1 MSQSPDSH
9 WTHKKIFNTIMLNL
23 NHSGFLIL
31 ESSVFLNFK
40 DDLERELET
49 PESVFISIGFS
60 RNSGSELTDELNKV
74 YNLTNTIS
82 ESNNDMDST
91 SSNAERKVEVVGKI
105 CQNEKKIITIVIH
118 DFYSSNY
125 SHKLIALLQSLRVN
139 GEIQFI
145 IELSGFINHAD
156 AGMLKKNDARV
167 FKRKDTLEDHSV
179 IQRLGSKYNLS
190 NEKLKRLINISHS
203 IDNSET
209 FLETLLK
216 RSFLDIPNTVT
227 DPQFLNFIQSFFYED
242 HLVYLNSMDELEMDI
257 VSFLTLLEEFTPILV
272 VNILNLKPRIE
283 FISRLTLFF
292 EFSPIITKNS
302 FDQYTL
308 ASTFKLSLGK
318 ELITDLKTSSKSRI
332 VESAFELFFEENNYE
347 SATEILIKFHEFLFD
362 KYYINYRNRLF
373 ENEVEIHHLKSL
385 KDKLSRLGGEFEKE
399 AILLDILILDLE
411 FQFKR
416 ASASI
421 EILDKM
427 NLNARQYSEL
437 EGFKS
442 LYRFL
447 REPTDQNIR
456 SAERTLTQ
464 IKDIHYL
471 KSYLI
476 SYISAYYWLTKN
488 YKKSRELQVE
498 YLQQHQNLRSYYTS
512 RFDLLNL
519 ILLSYSME
527 FSGVVEACIKILK
540 HVIKDK
546 KYFTLGYVLYFYS
559 SACYWL
565 NKVESLSFI
574 LNLNRE
580 YRDVISPRFFI
591 KTQLNIAKTYLLNN
605 EIEFANELIFK
616 AEQVILSGENLDFIY
631 NDWEADF
638 FECYRINGDSKKLE
652 TFSSTVDTRGA
663 FPLAVS
669 IHPEVTLLLYWL
681 TNPSEINQKLFSEY
695 LIIQKQKTNKFF
707 IPLLQIALILIEA
720 LKAKI
725 DGDLQ
730 LAESL
735 VTSTFR
741 ISKSIEEFNI
751 YRTLGEEISDLVMQ
765 FAGDEYSRIQ
775 KITNEEEKR
784 KTIKYSE
791 ELSEKEIKILR
802 FTSRGLT
809 NREIGIALGYSEISI
824 KKYMSLI
831 YQKLNVKNR
840 VQAIEFV
847 KSNQIL

>member
-1 MSQSPDSH
+1 MSQSPASH
-9 WTHKKIFNTIMLNL
+9 WTHKEIFNTIMLNL

-40 DDLERELET
+40 DDLERELDT

-125 SHKLIALLQSLRVN
+125 SHQLIALLQSLRVN

-145 IELSGFINHAD
+145 IELSGFINHVD

-216 RSFLDIPNTVT
+216 RSFLDKPNTVT
-227 DPQFLNFIQSFFYED
+227 DPHFLNFIQSFFYED
-242 HLVYLNSMDELEMDI
+242 HLVYLNSIDELEKDI
-257 VSFLTLLEEFTPILV
+257 VSFLTLLTEFTPILV

-283 FISRLTLFF
+283 FISRVTLFF
-292 EFSPIITKNS
+292 EFSPVITKNS
-302 FDQYTL
+302 FDNYTL
-308 ASTFKLSLGK
+308 ASNFKLSLGK

-332 VESAFELFFEENNYE
+332 VESAFEYFFEENKYD

-399 AILLDILILDLE
+399 AILLDVFILDLE

-476 SYISAYYWLTKN
+476 SYISAYYWLTEN
-488 YKKSRELQVE
+488 YIKSRELQVQ

-519 ILLSYSME
+519 ILLCYSME
-527 FSGVVEACIKILK
+527 FSRVVEACIKILK
-540 HVIKDK
+540 QVIKDK

-591 KTQLNIAKTYLLNN
+591 KTQLNIAKTYLLNHK
-605 EIEFANELIFK
+605 IELANKIIFK
-616 AEQVILSGENLDFIY
+616 AEQVIVSGENLDFIY

-652 TFSSTVDTRGA
+652 MLSSTVDTRGT
-663 FPLAVS
+663 FPLAAS

-681 TNPSEINQKLFSEY
+681 RNPSEINQKLFSEY
-695 LIIQKQKTNKFF
+695 LIIQKQKTNQFF
-707 IPLLQIALILIEA
+707 IPLLQIALNLIEA

-735 VTSTFR
+735 VTSTFK
-741 ISKSIEEFNI
+741 ISKATEVINI
-751 YRTLGEEISDLVMQ
+751 YRTLGEEISDLVKQ

-775 KITNEEEKR
+775 NITKKEEKR

-802 FTSRGLT
+802 FTSQGLT

>member
-362 KYYINYRNRLF
+362 KHYINYRNRLF

-385 KDKLSRLGGEFEKE
+385 KDKLIRLGGEFEKE
-399 AILLDILILDLE
+399 AILLDVFILDLE

-591 KTQLNIAKTYLLNN
+591 KTQLNIAKTYLLNHEIEVAN
-605 EIEFANELIFK
+605 EIIFK

-652 TFSSTVDTRGA
+652 MFSSTVDTRGA
-663 FPLAVS
+663 FPLAAS

-681 TNPSEINQKLFSEY
+681 RNPSEINQKLFSEY

-775 KITNEEEKR
+775 KITKEDEKR

-802 FTSRGLT
+802 FTSQGLT

>member
-40 DDLERELET
+40 DDLERELDT

-125 SHKLIALLQSLRVN
+125 SHQLIALLQSLKVN

-145 IELSGFINHAD
+145 IELSGFINHVD

-216 RSFLDIPNTVT
+216 RSFLNIPNTVT

-242 HLVYLNSMDELEMDI
+242 HLVYLNSMDELEKDI
-257 VSFLTLLEEFTPILV
+257 VSFLTLLTEFTPILV

-283 FISRLTLFF
+283 FISRVTLFF
-292 EFSPIITKNS
+292 EFSPVITKNS
-302 FDQYTL
+302 FNQYTL
-308 ASTFKLSLGK
+308 AANFKLSLGK

-332 VESAFELFFEENNYE
+332 IESAFEYFFEENKYH

-373 ENEVEIHHLKSL
+373 ENEVEIHHLKFL

-399 AILLDILILDLE
+399 AILLDVFILDLE

-476 SYISAYYWLTKN
+476 SYISAYYWLTEN
-488 YKKSRELQVE
+488 YIKSRELQVQ
-498 YLQQHQNLRSYYTS
+498 YLQQHQNMRSYYTS

-519 ILLSYSME
+519 ILLCYSME
-527 FSGVVEACIKILK
+527 FSRVVEASIKILK
-540 HVIKDK
+540 QVIKDK

-565 NKVESLSFI
+565 NKVDSLSFI

-591 KTQLNIAKTYLLNN
+591 KTQLNIAKTYLLNHK
-605 EIEFANELIFK
+605 IELANKIIFK
-616 AEQVILSGENLDFIY
+616 AEQVIVSGENLDFIY

-652 TFSSTVDTRGA
+652 MFSSTVETRGA
-663 FPLAVS
+663 FPLAAS

-681 TNPSEINQKLFSEY
+681 RNPSEINQKLFSEY

-707 IPLLQIALILIEA
+707 IPLLQIALNLIEA

-735 VTSTFR
+735 VISTFK
-741 ISKSIEEFNI
+741 ISKSIEVINI
-751 YRTLGEEISDLVMQ
+751 YGTLGEEISDLVKQ

-775 KITNEEEKR
+775 NITKKEEKR

-791 ELSEKEIKILR
+791 ELSEKEIKILG
-802 FTSRGLT
+802 FTSQGLT